1 MLVVVDEK
9 KELRFSSL
17 PGFWITNPDNSWYNN
32 LVVDAPLGYWLAT
45 PNNPDNRN
53 SGWSNSNGEY
63 WTEKI
68 TGELGGAVMNP
79 SKQ

>member
-45 PNNPDNRN
+45 PNNPEQPGR
-53 SGWSNSNGEY
+53 SGWSNGVY
-63 WTEKI
+63 WTEGF
-68 TGELGGAVMNP
+68 TGEHGGAVMNP